1 VVYET
6 TMSKR
11 RVFTPEQKFEIVIK
25 LLKENK
31 TLAALAN
38 EYEIHPNQLQRWKS
52 KVVEKM
58 YLLFTTDSDETEK
71 IKKKYDTNV

>member
-1 VVYET
+1 
-6 TMSKR
+6 MSKR